1 MKTKSTYS
9 LLVRS
14 EEKGRSIFEM
24 AVYGMLVLSS
34 FASVLQFASAP
45 MALPTNLAVHA
56 PVNAIVVAAAPQ
68 LAVDAR
74 G

>member
-24 AVYGMLVLSS
+24 AVYGMLVVSS
-34 FASVLQFASAP
+34 LVSVLEFASTP
-45 MALPTNLAVHA
+45 MTLPTTIAAHA
-56 PVNAIVVAAAPQ
+56 PANTVVVAAAAQ
-68 LAVDAR
+68 IAADAR

>member
-1 MKTKSTYS
+1 MKTTTYS

-24 AVYGMLVLSS
+24 AVYGMLVLCS

-45 MALPTNLAVHA
+45 MTLPTNLAA
-56 PVNAIVVAAAPQ
+56 SATTSAIVVAAAPQ
-68 LAVDAR
+68 VAVDAR

>member
-24 AVYGMLVLSS
+24 AVYSALVLCS

-45 MALPTNLAVHA
+45 LALPTTIAAHA
-56 PVNAIVVAAAPQ
+56 PANALVVAAAPV
-68 LAVDAR
+68 AVDAR